1 MKNAKM
7 ILNMLI
13 YPPKWILFPFSA
25 ISFASLIVVFAIG
38 KTESVPAY
46 MIYCMSAYSLC
57 ILTFAAPIFVRKFKF
72 AMTNNRIMRKAA
84 NSHLFGKYISDIAFR
99 GSINVYQGVI
109 INFFYVVFRIA
120 AGIRYQSAWF
130 ISIAVYMLIYSAK
143 RRKVE
148 CFE

>member
-1 MKNAKM
+1 
-7 ILNMLI
+7 
-13 YPPKWILFPFSA
+13 
-25 ISFASLIVVFAIG
+25 
-38 KTESVPAY
+38 
-46 MIYCMSAYSLC
+46 
-57 ILTFAAPIFVRKFKF
+57 
-72 AMTNNRIMRKAA
+72 MRKAA

-99 GSINVYQGVI
+99 GSISVYQGVI

-130 ISIAVYMLIYSAK
+130 ISINGENHRKMMNSVTGGFVWGIVIMIAVYMLIYSAK